1 MNVIVADA
9 SKKLWA
15 GRSKSLFRKLL
26 ALAAASHVIA
36 NAAFSVF
43 MVVVS
48 SQNYPGKKEAL
59 HSPLV
64 ATLAPSTVVG

>member
-1 MNVIVADA
+1 MLKLVLNVIVADA
-9 SKKLWA
+9 CKKLWA

-48 SQNYPGKKEAL
+48 SQNYPGKKQAL
-59 HSPLV
+59 NSPLDV
-64 ATLAPSTVVG
+64 ALGL